1 MPILILEGNS
11 SALFRKVKNNSLAN
25 KLLIYKPNLSANYN
39 QDTKFMSST
48 RIALFKKY
56 SKSYHCLNKKS
67 IVSFS

>member
-48 RIALFKKY
+48 RIASFK
-56 SKSYHCLNKKS
+56 
-67 IVSFS
+67 I